1 VRLNNSGVEDQKVKK
16 QIKATFFTFCFL
28 LPGNLYSFEAMD
40 LHLQMNENLKKNNSA
55 HKGLKRKLFQA
66 VKHHDFIR

>member
-40 LHLQMNENLKKNNSA
+40 LHLQMNEN
-55 HKGLKRKLFQA
+55 
-66 VKHHDFIR
+66 